1 MRYVLF
7 LIALLAAAPAFAQP
21 APPEARMLLPVP
33 TQANWG
39 RSRFTVK
46 PDFTWQVF
54 TPAQTAATP
63 AADSAVAE
71 AVERLVLPVLLPGR
85 PQANRRRAS
94 PLPTAALV
102 LQYGRPGSLLTV
114 GEDESYTLR
123 VTPMGVALNAPTH
136 LGILRGLATLRELAS
151 PTKSGGSTLPEVDV
165 VDAPRFPWRG
175 LLIDAARHFMPVS
188 VVKRNLDGMWATK
201 LNVLHWHL
209 SDDQGFRV
217 ESKLFPRLHQV
228 GGQGQYYTQRQIR
241 EIVRYAGRRG
251 IRVVPELDMPGHATA
266 WLAAY
271 PRLASNDSTYGV
283 APRWGVLNIAMDPT
297 RETTYSFIDSVLSE
311 VTPLFPDPYFHIG
324 GDENDGRQWRRNPRI
339 VAYMKQQGYVTEKGL
354 PDKHALQTAFNRR
367 VLALVEKYQKRM
379 VGWDEILGPGLP
391 ASAVIQSWRG
401 KKGLYDAAKAGHQ
414 AILSNGYYVDLNL
427 TAASHYAPDP
437 LPQDAPLTP
446 EQQKLILGGEAT
458 MWAEFADS
466 VIVDARIWPRTAAVA
481 ERLWSPAQVRDVP
494 DMYRRLALLSPQL
507 ETLGL
512 QHRKAPSQLLL
523 QLAGSPAAV
532 LPLRT
537 LAQVLEPVKEYKRH
551 FQGFKYTTQ
560 TPLNRLVDAAPA
572 ESDVA
577 REFGAAVDK
586 LLDYARSA
594 PAATRFRDANGRQ
607 QLTSLREQL
616 LQWQTNDAL
625 VQPILQQNSLLQEY
639 APLSVNL
646 KTAAA
651 LALERLALLEKGQAP
666 TAAWQT
672 AALKQLDALKAP
684 AGQTE
689 LAVLP
694 HLRRLVETK

>member
-1 MRYVLF
+1 MRYF
-7 LIALLAAAPAFAQP
+7 LSVFILLLAAPAFAQP
-21 APPEARMLLPVP
+21 APPNSRMLLPVP
-33 TQANWG
+33 VQANWG
-39 RSRFTVK
+39 NSRFTVK
-46 PDFTWQVF
+46 SDFTWQVF
-54 TPAQTAATP
+54 TPAQSAATQT
-63 AADSAVAE
+63 ADSAVAE
-71 AVERLVLPVLLPGR
+71 AVERLVLPVLLPGK
-85 PQANRRRAS
+85 AGATTRRRAS

-102 LQYGRPGSLLTV
+102 MQYGRAGSLLAV
-114 GEDESYTLR
+114 SEDESYTLR

-136 LGILRGLATLRELAS
+136 LGILRGLATLRQLAQADRK
-151 PTKSGGSTLPEVDV
+151 TVTLPEVDV
-165 VDAPRFPWRG
+165 TDAPRFAWRG
-175 LLIDAARHFMPVS
+175 LLMDGARHFMPLAVI
-188 VVKRNLDGMWATK
+188 KRNLDGMWATK

-241 EIVRYAGRRG
+241 EVVRYAGRRG
-251 IRVVPELDMPGHATA
+251 IRVVPELDMPGHATS

-283 APRWGVLNIAMDPT
+283 ATRWGVLNIAMDPT
-297 RETTYSFIDSVLSE
+297 RETTYSFIDSLLSE
-311 VTPLFPDPYFHIG
+311 VTPLFPDPYFHVG

-367 VLALVEKYQKRM
+367 VLAMVTKYQKRM

-391 ASAVIQSWRG
+391 AEAVIQSWRG

-414 AILSNGYYVDLNL
+414 AILSNGYYIDLNL

-437 LPQDAPLTP
+437 LPEDAPLTP

-466 VIVDARIWPRTAAVA
+466 VIVDSRIWPRAAAVA

-512 QHRKAPSQLLL
+512 QHRKAPSQLLQ
-523 QLAGSPAAV
+523 QLAGSSAAV

-551 FQGFKYTTQ
+551 FQGFKYSTL

-586 LLDYARSA
+586 LLAYNRSA
-594 PAATRFRDANGRQ
+594 PSAARFRDAGGKQ
-607 QLTSLREQL
+607 QLNALQNQL
-616 LQWQTNDAL
+616 QLWQNNDAL
-625 VQPILQQNSLLQEY
+625 VQPTLQQNPLLKEY
-639 APLSVNL
+639 APLSTTL
-646 KTAAA
+646 KTAAT
-651 LALERLALLEKGQAP
+651 LALERLTMLEKGQAP
-666 TAAWQT
+666 TPAWQA

-694 HLRRLVETK
+694 HVRRLVEAK